1 MIVTARVGLVIFL
14 AVVVQT
20 VFVAPFDIGGARGDI
35 VLLVAIAAALES
47 DAERGAIV
55 GFAAGLSFDL
65 LLNTPVGLSALTYC
79 LVGYLV
85 GTFQSSVL
93 RSTWWIP
100 VVGTIVASAIGVLLF
115 AVLDEVVGQATVD
128 VDRLPGIV
136 AYVAILNGV
145 LSRPF
150 RWVLRRALAD
160 PSSSSRDR
168 LFLR

>member
-1 MIVTARVGLVIFL
+1 MKVAVRTLAQDAAAVWLFDLPNLVITR
-14 AVVVQT
+14 AGIT
-20 VFVAPFDIGGARGDI
+20 G
-35 VLLVAIAAALES
+35 
-47 DAERGAIV
+47 V
-55 GFAAGLSFDL
+55 GQNAAGLSFDL